1 MFVYTF
7 ENINNIKNLK
17 HSDSMH
23 PKHKKKIEKI
33 KDGIFAKF
41 DYSDFKEKS
50 PPKNESL
57 QTYNELKMLKT
68 LPEDADFVKS
78 KDDIPEVF
86 EKVCKRNGIE
96 FPKEMVDKILKGSTG
111 IILDLK
117 YHFNRPRP
125 GQLAKE
131 YNMKLAEV
139 ILSSMKTPSYPS
151 GHSAQGYL
159 VGHYLSE
166 KFDNPKLANEFMA
179 EAKAISDSRN
189 IGRAHYPTDSKFGIE
204 LGKKMF
210 RFIKSDIERKL

>member
-7 ENINNIKNLK
+7 ENINNIKDLT

-131 YNMKLAEV
+131 YNMK
-139 ILSSMKTPSYPS
+139 
-151 GHSAQGYL
+151 
-159 VGHYLSE
+159 
-166 KFDNPKLANEFMA
+166 
-179 EAKAISDSRN
+179 
-189 IGRAHYPTDSKFGIE
+189 
-204 LGKKMF
+204 
-210 RFIKSDIERKL
+210 